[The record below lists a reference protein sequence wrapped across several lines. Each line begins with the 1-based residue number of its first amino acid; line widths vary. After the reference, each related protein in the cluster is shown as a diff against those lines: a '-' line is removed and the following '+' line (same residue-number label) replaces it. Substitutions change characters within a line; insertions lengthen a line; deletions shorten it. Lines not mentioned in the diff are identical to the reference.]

1 MSVKR
6 YKSTV
11 SLNTNDFIVVGIH
24 TDAPPFLA
32 SWCLCDTFSIQFVF
46 ESADFA
52 INLLELE
59 ENKHN
64 AYFFLGSAKYP
75 KMWLVQNQGSF
86 KKLVTNKPTPDYL
99 LIIDDSDNLLDFES
113 YFSQLKQIKHFLMI
127 FGYPNDKNSKF
138 VWLQELNHL

>member
-32 SWCLCDTFSIQFVF
+32 SWCLCDTFSIQFIF
-46 ESADFA
+46 ESADFT
-52 INLLELE
+52 INLLEEE

-64 AYFFLGSAKYP
+64 AYYFLGSAMYP

-86 KKLVTNKPTPDYL
+86 KKLVATRPTPDYL
-99 LIIDDSDNLLDFES
+99 LIIEDNDNLLDFES
-113 YFSQLKQIKHFLMI
+113 YMGQLKRIKHFQMI
-127 FGYPNDKNSKF
+127 FNYPNENKAKF

>member
-1 MSVKR
+1 LSVKR

-127 FGYPNDKNSKF
+127 FSYPNDKKTKF

>member
-46 ESADFA
+46 EYADFT
-52 INLLELE
+52 INLLEEE

-64 AYFFLGSAKYP
+64 AYYFKGSAMYP

-86 KKLVTNKPTPDYL
+86 KKLVTTKPTPDYL
-99 LIIDDSDNLLDFES
+99 LIIDDNDNLLDFES
-113 YFSQLKQIKHFLMI
+113 CMGQLKRIKHFQMI
-127 FGYPNDKNSKF
+127 FGFPNDNKAKF

>member
-32 SWCLCDTFSIQFVF
+32 SWCLYDTFSIQFVF
-46 ESADFA
+46 ESADFT
-52 INLLELE
+52 INLLKEG

-64 AYFFLGSAKYP
+64 AYYYSGSAIYP
-75 KMWLVQNQGSF
+75 KMWLVQNQGSLN
-86 KKLVTNKPTPDYL
+86 KLVMVRPTPDYL
-99 LIIDDSDNLLDFES
+99 LIIDDNENILDLDFCMGR
-113 YFSQLKQIKHFLMI
+113 LKSIKHFQMVYS
-127 FGYPNDKNSKF
+127 YPNENKAKF
-138 VWLQELNHL
+138 AWLQELNHL